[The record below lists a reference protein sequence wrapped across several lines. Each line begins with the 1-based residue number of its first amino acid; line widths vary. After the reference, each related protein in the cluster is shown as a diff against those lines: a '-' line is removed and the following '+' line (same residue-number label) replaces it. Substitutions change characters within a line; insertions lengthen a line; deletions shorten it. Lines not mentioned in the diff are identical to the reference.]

1 MSRVRY
7 MWFVLLS
14 SLAAA
19 IMPVSARAYYG
30 YGHSQPYYGYSYGPE
45 FNYGYF
51 TSPIFGYG
59 SDDKVHP
66 YRNLDCPILCL
77 DSYWRDIPK
86 RRPIVIIR
94 GNRILIH

>member
-1 MSRVRY
+1 MSWVRY

-19 IMPVSARAYYG
+19 IMPVSAWAYYG
-30 YGHSQPYYGYSYGPE
+30 YHSPPHYGYSYGPE

-59 SDDKVHP
+59 SDDKVRA

-77 DSYWRDIPK
+77 DGYWRDITK

-94 GNRILIH
+94 GNRILIR